1 MRSSKSSVSNRYI
14 ILIGLVS
21 FLIAIAVF
29 WLAQALAGVSKGVFL
44 SFIFLIFFILINI
57 FSDVLGTAVTAA
69 TEAPFHAKAANKV
82 AGATEGIFFIRNAD
96 KVANICNDVIGD
108 IAGTLSGALGI
119 TIAFQLLL
127 SWPRIGEIWSNVLM
141 TGLIAALIVSGKAA
155 GKKIALSRPNDI
167 VFMAG
172 VFLAAVKRLRR

>member
-1 MRSSKSSVSNRYI
+1 LRSSKSSVSNRYI

-21 FLIAIAVF
+21 FLIAIVVF
-29 WLAQALAGVSKGVFL
+29 WLAQTLAVAFKGIIL
-44 SFIFLIFFILINI
+44 SFILLFFFILINI
-57 FSDVLGTAVTAA
+57 LSDILGTAVTAA
-69 TEAPFHAKAANKV
+69 TEVPFHARAANKV
-82 AGATEGIFFIRNAD
+82 TGAMEGIFFIRNAD

-108 IAGTLSGALGI
+108 ITGTLSGALGI
-119 TIAFQLLL
+119 TIVLQLILF
-127 SWPRIGEIWSNVLM
+127 WPKIGEIWSNVLM

-172 VFLAAVKRLRR
+172 VFLAAVKKLRR